1 MRNKDGS
8 RSRSEGDAMFS
19 CCYKPASPPLPPSLA
34 TSSTSSLTIRYN
46 LPFVIDEDIWGP
58 ICPPHLF
65 DPFMERMSTLLPPL
79 PSLRVLAL
87 SSSEAL
93 PGLTLGH
100 STVSSDAGRSI
111 QEKEITNAA
120 ALLGTPSSLQLSI
133 EIIALILREGFIRI
147 DSDDVDLV
155 PSSFK
160 QAEAFFSLPLEEK
173 KLKSNSVAVSRSDGK
188 EGIETV
194 PRHVG
199 FRKEG
204 YREFFAVRRDDQNED
219 VPLKWSQLFKF
230 QAELAENLFVLIAQG
245 LGVSKASLEH
255 LLDSR
260 DVSAKSSVMR
270 VYRYLRPTSSNG
282 PGLFGASTGAHTD
295 AGLLTVSPA
304 SNSPGLV
311 VLKPDGSRWVD
322 VEGETLPKTKT
333 SQRFYAFL
341 GEQGSRFFAASSN
354 TDVKNALRPPVH
366 FVDEK
371 EVGSARFSAPFF
383 LRAPLYS
390 SLVKDSHITAEYFLG
405 QLHRR
410 PWALVRT
417 NKQVTAEEYA
427 SDF

>member
-1 MRNKDGS
+1 
-8 RSRSEGDAMFS
+8 MFS

-34 TSSTSSLTIRYN
+34 TSLTSSLTIRYN
-46 LPFVIDEDIWGP
+46 LPFVIDEEIWGP

-65 DPFMERMSTLLPPL
+65 DPFIERLSTLLPPI

-100 STVSSDAGRSI
+100 SAVSREACRSL
-111 QEKEITNAA
+111 QENEITNAA
-120 ALLGTPSSLQLSI
+120 ALLGTPSSLQLSN

-155 PSSFK
+155 PLSFK
-160 QAEAFFSLPLEEK
+160 QAEAFFALPLEEK

-194 PRHVG
+194 PRYVG

-204 YREFFAVRRDDQNED
+204 YREFYAIRRDDHNENT
-219 VPLKWSQLFKF
+219 PLKWIQLFNF

-260 DVSAKSSVMR
+260 EVSAKSSVMR
-270 VYRYLRPTSSNG
+270 VYRYLRPTSSNA

-311 VLKPDGSRWVD
+311 VLKPDGSRWID
-322 VEGETLPKTKT
+322 VEGETLPKN

-354 TDVKNALRPPVH
+354 LDVKNALRPPVH

-371 EVGSARFSAPFF
+371 EVGSPRFSAPYF

-390 SLVKDSHITAEYFLG
+390 LLVKDSHITAEYFLG